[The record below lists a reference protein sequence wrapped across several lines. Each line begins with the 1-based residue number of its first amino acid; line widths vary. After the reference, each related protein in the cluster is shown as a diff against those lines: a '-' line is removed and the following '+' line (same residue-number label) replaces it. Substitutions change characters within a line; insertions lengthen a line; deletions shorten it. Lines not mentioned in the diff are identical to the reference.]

1 MRYYQIGEAA
11 ELLMEQKIRFRERK
25 TEGITA
31 PEDGREPLPGR
42 KIRPQDQ
49 TAEEIFVISL
59 IDSYRYEIH
68 TRYQEIYMPL

>member
-11 ELLMEQKIRFRERK
+11 ELLLEQKIRLRERK

-31 PEDGREPLPGR
+31 PEDGREPLPGC

-59 IDSYRYEIH
+59 IDSYRDEIY

>member
-1 MRYYQIGEAA
+1 MRESQSPLIWKPYAA
-11 ELLMEQKIRFRERK
+11 GSPLLQERK

-59 IDSYRYEIH
+59 IDSYRDKIH